1 MSYQLRLKSIRQ
13 SRDISQ
19 EQMAEM
25 MDMKLSTYR
34 SWEQGVSRI
43 SLENACK
50 LAQILG
56 TDPNDLCGWYVDH
69 PRPSEALGPSSVT
82 PDESRVLA
90 RYRSLSLSSQIAA
103 SAMLDGL
110 ADRAKASAGGSERL
124 DERMS
129 A

>member
-1 MSYQLRLKSIRQ
+1 MSVPDRKQLGEHLKTLRKEAGFKSSKAFAEHLGITS
-13 SRDISQ
+13 SRYV
-19 EQMAEM
+19 E
-25 MDMKLSTYR
+25 Y
-34 SWEQGVSRI
+34 EQGRVALPYETAWLI
-43 SLENACK
+43 A
-50 LAQILG
+50 
-56 TDPNDLCGWYVDH
+56 D
-69 PRPSEALGPSSVT
+69 ALGITLDEVGGREFARASSVT